1 MLLLLPISHS
11 GTIWSHTIEEID
23 GIEDVTSNWRDQLSF
38 ESQLVENPSRDPMEF
53 LRDTPGNP
61 EDVKKI
67 TQQSQRFVKNL
78 IRIQMKGPE

>member
-1 MLLLLPISHS
+1 
-11 GTIWSHTIEEID
+11 
-23 GIEDVTSNWRDQLSF
+23 
-38 ESQLVENPSRDPMEF
+38 MEF

-78 IRIQMKGPE
+78 KRIQMKGPE